1 MGLYDMQ
8 NTPVV
13 KININCPLVVN
24 KNVIYLKMNNLI
36 RIRVNTGKMLTA
48 FQHVYKQ
55 LSTC

>member
-48 FQHVYKQ
+48 FQHVY
-55 LSTC
+55 

>member
-13 KININCPLVVN
+13 KININCSLVVN

-36 RIRVNTGKMLTA
+36 RIRVKTGKMLTT
-48 FQHVYKQ
+48 FQHVY
-55 LSTC
+55 